1 MLIVEIG
8 SSCRCK
14 IEYVTMGA
22 NHENDIF
29 AGPTIWDPIP
39 SGNPEAG
46 KKPQDALVPKVNTQ
60 APSPD
65 CDIFFAPL
73 DDEQVKKKFKKVK
86 YRAREVG
93 AWLPKLRKSS

>member
-1 MLIVEIG
+1 
-8 SSCRCK
+8 
-14 IEYVTMGA
+14 MGA

-60 APSPD
+60 APSPEH
-65 CDIFFAPL
+65 DIFLAPL